1 MSSAPDPER
10 GQYRPHR
17 EVPATN
23 DSAGELPPDM
33 LREVVAETSA
43 QLATPE
49 ELDPTIKAGMLEVA
63 RRFAGQPMTV
73 DPAGTALLETVLRFQ
88 LPALAD
94 RQALLSRTARVVATS
109 LLADPQARL
118 RVEHLW
124 AKLMEEAA

>member
-1 MSSAPDPER
+1 MSSSSDPQR
-10 GQYRPHR
+10 GQHRPHR

-49 ELDPTIKAGMLEVA
+49 ELDPALKAALLEVA

-73 DPAGTALLETVLRFQ
+73 DPAGTALLEAVLRFQ

-94 RQALLSRTARVVATS
+94 RQALLGRTARVVATS
-109 LLADPQARL
+109 LLADPEARL

-124 AKLMEEAA
+124 AKLAEGAA

>member
-10 GQYRPHR
+10 GKYRPNR
-17 EVPATN
+17 DQQIANES
-23 DSAGELPPDM
+23 SAELPPDM

-43 QLATPE
+43 RLATPE
-49 ELDPTIKAGMLEVA
+49 QLDPALRAALLEVA

-73 DPAGTALLETVLRFQ
+73 DPAGTALLEAVLRIQ
-88 LPALAD
+88 LPVLAE
-94 RQALLSRTARVVATS
+94 RQGLLNRTARVVATS

-124 AKLMEEAA
+124 ATLAEEAA

>member
-1 MSSAPDPER
+1 MSSASDPQR
-10 GQYRPHR
+10 GQHRPHR
-17 EVPATN
+17 EVTAAN
-23 DSAGELPPDM
+23 DSAGDLPPDM

-49 ELDPTIKAGMLEVA
+49 ELDPALKAALLEVA

-73 DPAGTALLETVLRFQ
+73 DPAGTALLEAVLRFQ

-94 RQALLSRTARVVATS
+94 RQALLGRTARVVATS
-109 LLADPQARL
+109 LLADPEARL

-124 AKLMEEAA
+124 AKLAEGAA